1 MEYFSPITQGF
12 QGTGALIDR
21 TKRTGASIVDT
32 WDGCIDRRPRGHRFS
47 LSPASW
53 WEKLLCNKALKKH
66 VQIFYDVWVM

>member
-1 MEYFSPITQGF
+1 MGRVHRSSTR
-12 QGTGALIDR
+12 GTGASVVN
-21 TKRTGASIVDT
+21 KGTGASIVDQR
-32 WDGCIDRRPRGHRFS
+32 DIAP